1 MYRKRTVT
9 CRDCGTA
16 FETAAVNA
24 VRCKDCQKKHRNECE
39 KIRKRSLAARYRE
52 TPDDRKEFWKNS
64 EIEFLNLPDPWN
76 EGRLPE
82 SVTKNQLWGM
92 P

>member
-1 MYRKRTVT
+1 M
-9 CRDCGTA
+9 A
-16 FETAAVNA
+16 FESFAVNA
-24 VRCKDCQKKHRNECE
+24 VRCKECQKKHKYECE
-39 KIRKRSLAARYRE
+39 KARYRNKVLKYAE
-52 TPDDRKEFWKNS
+52 TKKEDRPAKLTEVH
-64 EIEFLNLPDPWN
+64 FLSLPDPWY